1 MTDNLPEDDV
11 EGIEDVESPASA
23 APSASKKVIGRP
35 ITKENCRQY
44 QLSAAK
50 AKKLRRE
57 ARLKLLNGLV
67 AEDIDMVA
75 ELKQAIKTNDETKIA
90 ILEKAIKLVGLSFD
104 QSDEGREQRF
114 NVNAK
119 SDSKVSG
126 SVNITVKGL
135 DGD

>member
-1 MTDNLPEDDV
+1 MTENLQDDV
-11 EGIEDVESPASA
+11 EVERVPVSA
-23 APSASKKVIGRP
+23 EGTAKPKTWGKP
-35 ITKENCRQY
+35 ITKETAKQY
-44 QLSAAK
+44 AISAAK

-75 ELKQAIKTNDETKIA
+75 ELKKAIKTNDETKIA
-90 ILEKAIKLVGLSFD
+90 ILEKAIKLVGLSYD

-126 SVNITVKGL
+126 NVNITVKGL

>member
-1 MTDNLPEDDV
+1 MDNFPDDVDDV
-11 EGIEDVESPASA
+11 EVPASA
-23 APSASKKVIGRP
+23 TPSAPKKVIGRP

-57 ARLKLLNGLV
+57 ARAKLLHGLV

-75 ELKQAIKTNDETKIA
+75 ELKKAIKNSDETKIS

-104 QSDEGREQRF
+104 QADENRIQ
-114 NVNAK
+114 NLHVDAK
-119 SDSKVSG
+119 TDNKVSG
-126 SVNITVKGL
+126 TVNITVKGL

>member
-1 MTDNLPEDDV
+1 MTENSTE
-11 EGIEDVESPASA
+11 EIEDGEAPASA
-23 APSASKKVIGRP
+23 SPSAPKKVIGRP

-75 ELKQAIKTNDETKIA
+75 ELKKAIKTNDETKIA
-90 ILEKAIKLVGLSFD
+90 ILEKAIKLVGLSYD

-119 SDSKVSG
+119 SDNKVSG

>member
-1 MTDNLPEDDV
+1 MTENSTE
-11 EGIEDVESPASA
+11 EIEDGETPASA
-23 APSASKKVIGRP
+23 TPPAPKKVIGKP

-67 AEDIDMVA
+67 AEDIDMVE
-75 ELKQAIKTNDETKIA
+75 ELKKAIKNNDETKIS
-90 ILEKAIKLVGLSFD
+90 ILEKAIKLVGLSYD

>member
-1 MTDNLPEDDV
+1 MADNFPEEV
-11 EGIEDVESPASA
+11 EDGEAPASA
-23 APSASKKVIGRP
+23 APSAPKKVIGRP

-75 ELKQAIKTNDETKIA
+75 ELKKAIKTNDETKIA

-119 SDSKVSG
+119 SDNKVSG

>member
-1 MTDNLPEDDV
+1 MTDNSPDD
-11 EGIEDVESPASA
+11 IEDEDTPASA
-23 APSASKKVIGRP
+23 TPPAPKKVIGKP

-67 AEDIDMVA
+67 AEDIDMVE
-75 ELKQAIKTNDETKIA
+75 ELKKAIKNNDETKIS
-90 ILEKAIKLVGLSFD
+90 ILEKAIKLVGLSYD

-126 SVNITVKGL
+126 NVNITVKGL

>member
-1 MTDNLPEDDV
+1 MTDNLPEDV
-11 EGIEDVESPASA
+11 EDGE
-23 APSASKKVIGRP
+23 APTSKTTDKPKYR
-35 ITKENCRQY
+35 ITKENARQF
-44 QLSAAK
+44 QLSSAK

-75 ELKQAIKTNDETKIA
+75 ELKKAIKTNDETKIA
-90 ILEKAIKLVGLSFD
+90 ILEKAIKLVGLSYD

-119 SDSKVSG
+119 SDNKVSG

>member
-1 MTDNLPEDDV
+1 MDNFPDDVDDV
-11 EGIEDVESPASA
+11 EVPASA
-23 APSASKKVIGRP
+23 TPSAPKKVIGRP

-57 ARLKLLNGLV
+57 ARARLLHGLV

-75 ELKQAIKTNDETKIA
+75 ELKKAIKNSDETKIS

-104 QSDEGREQRF
+104 QADENRIQ
-114 NVNAK
+114 NLHVDAK
-119 SDSKVSG
+119 TDNKVSG
-126 SVNITVKGL
+126 TVNITVKGL